1 MRRRSYDREFK
12 LSAVSLLKNGD
23 NSQAQI
29 CRDLGIPESTF
40 SGWIDEYEKEKEN
53 SFRGS
58 GKARASQEEIRVSI
72 KEFNDMKEERDI
84 LKKAL
89 AIFSQQK

>member
-1 MRRRSYDREFK
+1 MRARSYDREFK
-12 LSAVSLLKNGD
+12 MNAILLLKNGKKRH
-23 NSQAQI
+23 NEI
-29 CRDLGIPESTF
+29 CRDLGIPKSTF
-40 SGWIDEYEKEKEN
+40 SGWLDEYEREKDN

-58 GKARASQEEIRVSI
+58 GAVRASQEERHITL
-72 KEFNDMKEERDI
+72 KEFNDIKEERDI